1 MFYLCGTC
9 RSPSRLPQYHDMGL
23 IASYLGALYS
33 GGTGVYQSPA
43 AFLKNP
49 VLWLQIISRFR
60 GTHTQAPNFAYAL
73 AVRKFKALKKP
84 LDPPLDLSCIKHMV
98 NAAEPLEEK
107 VPSLFKSDSLLLQL
121 L

>member
-1 MFYLCGTC
+1 
-9 RSPSRLPQYHDMGL
+9 MGL